1 MAPKDRQVPTF
12 RISGPSYASVAA
24 QAATVTTPLRA
35 ASTLMPVATR
45 EPGRLAEI
53 DLLEDTGRDLDSE
66 PDLPTVA
73 EIAAAATT
81 ARGTAVTT
89 PLSASSSA
97 SSATS
102 SSASL
107 AVSPAPSVAE
117 TPAPRSR
124 VFYTEDHKLAIIKLC
139 DLYPGEYTPGNRTR
153 FFQMIANLF
162 NEDHDMNSPTVRA
175 LVVNMLKKRRQ
186 EQQEKSGVAEAD
198 TDLKQALDSF
208 LIRFDTVNAEVI
220 GSNSDEKQTVEAW
233 KEGQEVTRVVRDKMM
248 GSKKRLLKERQ
259 TDGSDM
265 EEVTSHGGHKRA
277 RSRSRRS
284 EGPIS
289 IDIGLGSATRHMA
302 SVFERSIDKLI
313 AAPIVL
319 PDNERNS
326 KIDEKVEGLE
336 HDVQELKDDV
346 KSILNILLERRGN

>member
-1 MAPKDRQVPTF
+1 MAPNNRQIPTF
-12 RISGPSYASVAA
+12 RISGPSYAPVAA

-35 ASTLMPVATR
+35 AASTTPMSIDTSDP
-45 EPGRLAEI
+45 PRLAEI
-53 DLLEDTGRDLDSE
+53 DLLEDTGGDSDSE

-81 ARGTAVTT
+81 ARANAVAT

-107 AVSPAPSVAE
+107 AVSPGPSVAE

-124 VFYTEDHKLAIIKLC
+124 VFYTEDHKLAIMKLC
-139 DLYPGEYTPGNRTR
+139 DRYQGEYTPGNRTK

-162 NEDHDMNSPTVRA
+162 NEDN
-175 LVVNMLKKRRQ
+175 VVNLLKKRRQ
-186 EQQEKSGVAEAD
+186 EQKEKSGVAEAD

-208 LIRFDTVNAEVI
+208 LVRFDTVNAEVI
-220 GSNSDEKQTVEAW
+220 SSKSLEKQRVDASRED
-233 KEGQEVTRVVRDKMM
+233 QEVTRVVRDKMIV
-248 GSKKRLLKERQ
+248 SKKRLDERKS
-259 TDGSDM
+259 DGSDV

-277 RSRSRRS
+277 RSRPRRA

-289 IDIGLGSATRHMA
+289 IDIGLGTATEHMA

-319 PDNERNS
+319 PDNERPS

-336 HDVQELKDDV
+336 HDVQELKD
-346 KSILNILLERRGN
+346 N